1 MTAPHHGPMVISR
14 AGYAALM
21 RVLLE
26 QDDLR
31 ITDIDSQPVAVG
43 GPSENRFYRVRL
55 TAVGEAGEARM
66 NVLLKVFPEPTW
78 METWNP
84 RLDGPTE
91 VVALESDL
99 LSSLPEGIVDP
110 TIASARARE
119 GKPAWT
125 MASDVIADLG
135 QAGGIDGMDGGDL
148 KLVLLRLAEWHA
160 LHWAAR
166 EVLDFVYPWLTR
178 QAEWLKASAHVYAG
192 ALRDVAAPD
201 PAADRLAA
209 AYPQAGQALRGLFAT
224 LSPAD
229 RDSLTQLLNSPT
241 SLVERLAA
249 PPVTV
254 IHGAPTIDH
263 IAVSEGRLVL
273 VEWETL
279 QVGSSSWDVW
289 AFLTSLPEST
299 LSTTEALD
307 FYLQALE
314 GIVGPVDRS
323 AWEDSYRL
331 APVAAFVLG
340 DLGQAARAMPRNGPS
355 PGLVARATE
364 AARLSRELGLVE

>member
-31 ITDIDSQPVAVG
+31 VTDIDSQPVAVG

-55 TAVGEAGEARM
+55 TAVGEEGEARM

-78 METWNP
+78 METWNE

-99 LSSLPEGIVDP
+99 LSSLPEGVIDP

-135 QAGGIDGMDGGDL
+135 QAGGIDGMDSGEL
-148 KLVLLRLAEWHA
+148 RLVLLRLAEWHA
-160 LHWAAR
+160 LHWEAR

-178 QAEWLKASAHVYAG
+178 QAEWLTASADVYAR
-192 ALRDVAAPD
+192 ALRNVAAAD
-201 PAADRLAA
+201 PAAARLAA
-209 AYPQAGQALRGLFAT
+209 AYPQAGVALRGLFAA
-224 LSPAD
+224 LSPED
-229 RDSLTQLLNSPT
+229 RDTLTQLLNAPAA
-241 SLVERLAA
+241 LVERLAA
-249 PPVTV
+249 VPVTV
-254 IHGAPTIDH
+254 IHGAPTVDH
-263 IAVSEGRLVL
+263 MAVNDGQLVL

-279 QVGSSSWDVW
+279 QVGPSSWDMW
-289 AFLTSLPEST
+289 TFLTSLPEST
-299 LSTTEALD
+299 LSTAEALD

-314 GIVGPVDRS
+314 GIVGPVDRV
-323 AWEDSYRL
+323 AWQAAYRL
-331 APVAAFVLG
+331 APVAAFVLW
-340 DLGQAARAMPRNGPS
+340 DLGQAARATPHNGPS

-364 AARLSRELGLVE
+364 AARLSRTLGLA

>member
-1 MTAPHHGPMVISR
+1 MTAPHHDPMVISR

-31 ITDIDSQPVAVG
+31 VTDIDSQPVAVG

-55 TAVGEAGEARM
+55 TAVGEEGEARM

-78 METWNP
+78 METWNE

-99 LSSLPEGIVDP
+99 LSSLPEGVIDP

-135 QAGGIDGMDGGDL
+135 QAGGIDGMDSGEL
-148 KLVLLRLAEWHA
+148 RLVLLRLAEWHA
-160 LHWAAR
+160 LHWEAR

-178 QAEWLKASAHVYAG
+178 QAEWLTASADVYAR
-192 ALRDVAAPD
+192 ALRNVAAAD

-209 AYPQAGQALRGLFAT
+209 AYPQAGVALRGLFAA
-224 LSPAD
+224 LSPED
-229 RDSLTQLLNSPT
+229 RDTLTQLLNAPAA
-241 SLVERLAA
+241 LVERLAA
-249 PPVTV
+249 VPVTV
-254 IHGAPTIDH
+254 IHGAPTVDH
-263 IAVSEGRLVL
+263 MAVNDGQLVL

-279 QVGSSSWDVW
+279 QVGPSSWDMW
-289 AFLTSLPEST
+289 TFLTSLPEST
-299 LSTTEALD
+299 LSTAEALD

-314 GIVGPVDRS
+314 GIVGPVDRV
-323 AWEDSYRL
+323 AWQAAYRL
-331 APVAAFVLG
+331 TPVAAFVLW
-340 DLGQAARAMPRNGPS
+340 DLGQAARATPHNGPS

-364 AARLSRELGLVE
+364 AARLSRTLGLA